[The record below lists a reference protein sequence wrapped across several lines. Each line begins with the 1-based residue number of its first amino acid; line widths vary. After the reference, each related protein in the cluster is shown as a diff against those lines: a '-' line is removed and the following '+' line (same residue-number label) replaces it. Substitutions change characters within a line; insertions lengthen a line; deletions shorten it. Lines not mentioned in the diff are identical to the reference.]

1 MQWYI
6 FILGKIP
13 TVEEPT
19 SCQDLKMSG
28 FLRSTYYM
36 MKNSEGNVKLSFCNM
51 ESHSGYDN
59 TEMEQPIGYL
69 MIESNT
75 TKAKFKQ
82 LEEEFQRNKRDLDS
96 KDAALQLAIVS
107 T

>member
-1 MQWYI
+1 
-6 FILGKIP
+6 
-13 TVEEPT
+13 
-19 SCQDLKMSG
+19 
-28 FLRSTYYM
+28 M

-59 TEMEQPIGYL
+59 NEMEQPIGYLNL

-82 LEEEFQRNKRDLDS
+82 LEEEFQQIKAKVATEYLTINETVEKFKTEMVS
-96 KDAALQLAIVS
+96 KNN
-107 T
+107 